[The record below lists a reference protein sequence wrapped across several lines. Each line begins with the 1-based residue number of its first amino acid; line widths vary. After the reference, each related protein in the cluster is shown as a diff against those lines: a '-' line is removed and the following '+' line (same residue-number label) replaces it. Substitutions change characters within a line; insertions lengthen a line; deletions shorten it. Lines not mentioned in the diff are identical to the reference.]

1 MLIVQRRNVYKPKTN
16 VRLRNKFNN
25 EIIAGDIVNEE
36 EIEGKFFWILKQNA
50 RTMKLAK
57 EAYVIQNSR

>member
-1 MLIVQRRNVYKPKTN
+1 MMRKKTYKIKPD

-25 EIIAGDIVNEE
+25 EVVAGDVVNEE
-36 EIEGKFFWILKQNA
+36 EIEGKLFWVIKQNA

-57 EAYVIQNSR
+57 EAYVLQHGR

>member
-1 MLIVQRRNVYKPKTN
+1 

-25 EIIAGDIVNEE
+25 EVVSGDVVNEE
-36 EIEGKFFWILKQNA
+36 EIEGKLFWVIKQNA

-57 EAYVIQNSR
+57 EAYVLQHGR